1 MLFSFILNFMFTK
14 FQLHCIMFLGVF
26 TMTEKDISSIFTD
39 NLKKL
44 LSEKNMTYKELSE
57 NLGVK
62 ASSISMWMT
71 GNSLPRM
78 GMLDKL
84 ADLFDV
90 SVEYLITNKEEKQGY
105 YLNEETAKLAQEMFE
120 DKDMRSLFDMKRNMP
135 PERFKAHMEFMK
147 NLYNQE
153 KGNKDIGN

>member
-1 MLFSFILNFMFTK
+1 MPA
-14 FQLHCIMFLGVF
+14 
-26 TMTEKDISSIFTD
+26 KDISSIFTD

-44 LSEKNMTYKELSE
+44 LSKKNMTYKELSE
-57 NLGVK
+57 HLGVK

-84 ADLFDV
+84 ADLFNV
-90 SVEYLITNKEEKQGY
+90 SVEYLITNKEESPKTY

-147 NLYNQE
+147 NLYLLE
-153 KGNKDIGN
+153 KDQSTEQK